1 MGTTSGRHQGRGGR
15 GRSGESGAGEHGIGH
30 TLPRV
35 NSNHLEG
42 QGIRKTTLYP
52 LPSSPDTVHLG
63 YFSSAL
69 KPALTIHPGD
79 RVIIETL
86 APLSPDEFEAGG
98 LAPAEIPPALRH
110 IWKEV
115 RDRGPGP
122 HILTGPIFIKEALPG
137 DTLEVH
143 IKEIKITAP
152 IGFNS
157 HEQGSG
163 ALPEE
168 FPYEATRILR
178 LDLKMMTSEVV
189 PGVVI
194 PLNPF
199 LGIMGVA
206 PTPKSGKVSSEVP
219 GVHGGNL
226 DNKELVAG
234 TILYLPVHVRGALF
248 SAGDG
253 HAAQGDGEVN
263 VCAIETFLKGTLQ
276 FFVRKNKEL
285 KWPRAETP
293 THFITMGFHED
304 LDVAAK
310 LAVMEMLEY
319 LVQEKGLC
327 PEDAYMVTSLIVDFR
342 VTQLVNG
349 VKGIHAMLPK
359 RIFRRKY
366 GKSHRLKR

>member
-1 MGTTSGRHQGRGGR
+1 M
-15 GRSGESGAGEHGIGH
+15 
-30 TLPRV
+30 
-35 NSNHLEG
+35 NSYHLESN
-42 QGIRKTTLYP
+42 GIRKTTLYP
-52 LPSSPDTVHLG
+52 LPSNPDTVHLG
-63 YFSSAL
+63 YFSGAL

-86 APLSPDEFEAGG
+86 APLSPDDFETGG
-98 LAPAEIPPALRH
+98 LAPAQIPQALRSV
-110 IWKEV
+110 WKEV

-122 HILTGPIFIKEALPG
+122 HILTGPISIKEAVPG

-143 IKEIKITAP
+143 IQEIEITAP
-152 IGFNS
+152 FGFNS
-157 HEQGSG
+157 NERGSG
-163 ALPEE
+163 TLPEE

-178 LDLKMMTSEVV
+178 LDLEKMTSEVV

-206 PTPKSGKVSSEVP
+206 PPPESGKVSSEIP
-219 GVHGGNL
+219 GIHGGNL

-304 LDVAAK
+304 LDTAAK

-327 PEDAYMVTSLIVDFR
+327 PEDAYMVTSLIVDLR

-349 VKGIHAMLPK
+349 IKGIHAMLPK
-359 RIFRRKY
+359 HIFARKDR
-366 GKSHRLKR
+366 KCHRVKR